1 MGGMIDNDFIDDDE
15 NDFSAQD
22 LSKEKPD
29 RLHVETELDLEKDP
43 EPKKE
48 EPSDLE
54 IEVVSDVPD
63 EDKGKRVAKDDD
75 DLVEPDDEE
84 KRQFGKK
91 TRKRIDELVS
101 QAHAERRRA
110 EEYQRQLEAAVE
122 YNRKLVTRANSLS
135 DVVEGGEKALLEEHQ
150 NRLKSDMD
158 KAKRQYAE
166 AHEAG
171 DVNGMT
177 AAQEAMA
184 KVAADLS
191 HVSRYRP
198 TTLKREEEFKPQI
211 TERPPVEETT
221 QKWQEKNTWF
231 GRDDRMTAYAL
242 MVHNDLVNNKGVKLA
257 SPDYWKSIDTE
268 MRQRF
273 PEKFEEA
280 PRRRQPIVAP
290 ATRNAGAEVRRVT
303 LTESQVK
310 LARKLGLTPEQ
321 YAREMVRLNQG
332 R

>member
-48 EPSDLE
+48 ELSDLE

-122 YNRKLVTRANSLS
+122 YNRKLVTRTNSLS

-150 NRLKSDMD
+150 N
-158 KAKRQYAE
+158 
-166 AHEAG
+166 
-171 DVNGMT
+171 
-177 AAQEAMA
+177 
-184 KVAADLS
+184 
-191 HVSRYRP
+191 
-198 TTLKREEEFKPQI
+198 
-211 TERPPVEETT
+211 
-221 QKWQEKNTWF
+221 
-231 GRDDRMTAYAL
+231 
-242 MVHNDLVNNKGVKLA
+242 
-257 SPDYWKSIDTE
+257 
-268 MRQRF
+268 
-273 PEKFEEA
+273 FE
-280 PRRRQPIVAP
+280 
-290 ATRNAGAEVRRVT
+290 
-303 LTESQVK
+303 
-310 LARKLGLTPEQ
+310 
-321 YAREMVRLNQG
+321 
-332 R
+332 